1 MNQLM
6 LLKRESLM
14 GVKRVFAS
22 IAVLLAA
29 TLLLGGCI
37 ANKSVDNNSANISIV
52 ANRTNNLKAEV
63 SDLRSQVD
71 KLVIQVTGLNEK
83 LDSLAGT
90 RKPDAKAASAKAA
103 PERVD
108 REVILLEQELSIV
121 ERRLENLEQARK
133 TPAPNIKVLAGT
145 TDIQPAKDMAAF
157 LSRNGFPVQAVDYA
171 SSSGYKYDTVYYA
184 EGYENHAQQLA
195 EALGGKTI
203 IKPLTWKSVF
213 DVIAVKGGPR

>member
-1 MNQLM
+1 MLM
-6 LLKRESLM
+6 YLKRESQM
-14 GVKRVFAS
+14 GVKGGVTS

-29 TLLLGGCI
+29 TLLLGGCGI
-37 ANKSVDNNSANISIV
+37 AGKRVDNNAANISIV

-63 SDLRSQVD
+63 RDLRSQVD
-71 KLVIQVTGLNEK
+71 KLVIQVAGLNEK
-83 LDSLAGT
+83 LDALAGT
-90 RKPDAKAASAKAA
+90 RKPDAKAYGAKAA
-103 PERVD
+103 PEKVD

-121 ERRLENLEQARK
+121 ERRLENLEQSRK

-145 TDIQPAKDMAAF
+145 TDIQSAKDMAAF

-195 EALGGKTI
+195 EAIGGKTI